1 MTTAERSV
9 KLRVSECKIE
19 QVVVYQDRAEVTR
32 SAALEPAEPGVTTL
46 VVRGLST
53 RLISD
58 SVRVKG
64 VGRATILEVGAEMSW
79 EAEIEPL
86 SGSEQERHS
95 LEEAVDA
102 QSKKIRTAEA
112 TLERASREKE
122 LLDQYCAGS
131 MAPCS
136 KATAPDAA
144 RLDPTS
150 AGKMLDFYA
159 LRRATL
165 DASEAALRDE
175 LEVLKA
181 ELLSL
186 RSKLSKYRAPPRRQ
200 SQAIRVRLL
209 LHAKEPVQLF
219 LTYQVHGAQWAPSY
233 DARASVEAKGE
244 MSLQLSYYGLVT
256 NSTGEDWEDAKLALS
271 TAQPATGGEPP
282 ALPTILIGW
291 KEEPV
296 VRAYANKNAMR
307 SMRQHSRDVLE
318 QEGAC
323 GGAPPG
329 FRCAAPMQM
338 QAMMMDMAPPPAPPV
353 AAAFASVNPEAN
365 AGAARFEIDHKATIL
380 SDGAPHKVTVALIEL
395 SPETRHFSAPTLE
408 PRAFLQART
417 PNVSPYPLLPS
428 DNCSV
433 FVDGSFVCKSSL
445 PLTMPG
451 EHFALFLGPDPS
463 IKVCLYIRYLG
474 YLSFFFVRTHPP
486 SGPYVCIQ
494 VEVRPQVIKDA
505 TTGEGVSHI
514 FRAASKATLTEQTIV
529 VTNTRNDR
537 YVHSCM
543 YFCISVCIRAS
554 EPASER

>member
-1 MTTAERSV
+1 
-9 KLRVSECKIE
+9 
-19 QVVVYQDRAEVTR
+19 
-32 SAALEPAEPGVTTL
+32 
-46 VVRGLST
+46 
-53 RLISD
+53 
-58 SVRVKG
+58 
-64 VGRATILEVGAEMSW
+64 
-79 EAEIEPL
+79 
-86 SGSEQERHS
+86 
-95 LEEAVDA
+95 
-102 QSKKIRTAEA
+102 
-112 TLERASREKE
+112 
-122 LLDQYCAGS
+122 
-131 MAPCS
+131 
-136 KATAPDAA
+136 
-144 RLDPTS
+144 
-150 AGKMLDFYA
+150 
-159 LRRATL
+159 
-165 DASEAALRDE
+165 
-175 LEVLKA
+175 
-181 ELLSL
+181 
-186 RSKLSKYRAPPRRQ
+186 
-200 SQAIRVRLL
+200 
-209 LHAKEPVQLF
+209 
-219 LTYQVHGAQWAPSY
+219 
-233 DARASVEAKGE
+233 

>member
-175 LEVLKA
+175 LE
-181 ELLSL
+181 
-186 RSKLSKYRAPPRRQ
+186 
-200 SQAIRVRLL
+200 
-209 LHAKEPVQLF
+209 
-219 LTYQVHGAQWAPSY
+219 
-233 DARASVEAKGE
+233 
-244 MSLQLSYYGLVT
+244 
-256 NSTGEDWEDAKLALS
+256 
-271 TAQPATGGEPP
+271 
-282 ALPTILIGW
+282 
-291 KEEPV
+291 
-296 VRAYANKNAMR
+296 
-307 SMRQHSRDVLE
+307 
-318 QEGAC
+318 
-323 GGAPPG
+323 
-329 FRCAAPMQM
+329 
-338 QAMMMDMAPPPAPPV
+338 
-353 AAAFASVNPEAN
+353 
-365 AGAARFEIDHKATIL
+365 
-380 SDGAPHKVTVALIEL
+380 
-395 SPETRHFSAPTLE
+395 
-408 PRAFLQART
+408 
-417 PNVSPYPLLPS
+417 
-428 DNCSV
+428 
-433 FVDGSFVCKSSL
+433 
-445 PLTMPG
+445 
-451 EHFALFLGPDPS
+451 
-463 IKVCLYIRYLG
+463 
-474 YLSFFFVRTHPP
+474 
-486 SGPYVCIQ
+486 
-494 VEVRPQVIKDA
+494 
-505 TTGEGVSHI
+505 
-514 FRAASKATLTEQTIV
+514 
-529 VTNTRNDR
+529 
-537 YVHSCM
+537 
-543 YFCISVCIRAS
+543 
-554 EPASER
+554 